1 MPKPTV
7 ASPSSKAVRTAPL
20 RACAVSASRMSPV
33 LPWAAGAGVSDADAE
48 ADGAASAVLVV
59 VGVGVGVLVPPA
71 SAMAAAS
78 MVARVRFWRAV
89 VVSSCSG

>member
-33 LPWAAGAGVSDADAE
+33 LPWAAGAG
-48 ADGAASAVLVV
+48 ASVAVLVA
-59 VGVGVGVLVPPA
+59 VGSGVRVLVPPA

>member
-1 MPKPTV
+1 MPKLTV

-20 RACAVSASRMSPV
+20 KACAVSASRMSPV
-33 LPWAAGAGVSDADAE
+33 LPWAAGAG
-48 ADGAASAVLVV
+48 ASVAVLVA
-59 VGVGVGVLVPPA
+59 VGSGVGVLVPPA

>member
-33 LPWAAGAGVSDADAE
+33 LPWAAGAG
-48 ADGAASAVLVV
+48 ASVAVLVA
-59 VGVGVGVLVPPA
+59 VGSGVGVLVPPA